1 MNIFKLLG
9 QILLFYI
16 LYRLIMNFIV
26 PAYRGVKRFNRQFKQ
41 MQQNMQQNFEQQQR
55 QAQQN
60 RTPSQPAEKST
71 SLEEGEYIDFEEIK
85 TKN

>member
-1 MNIFKLLG
+1 
-9 QILLFYI
+9 
-16 LYRLIMNFIV
+16 MNFIV